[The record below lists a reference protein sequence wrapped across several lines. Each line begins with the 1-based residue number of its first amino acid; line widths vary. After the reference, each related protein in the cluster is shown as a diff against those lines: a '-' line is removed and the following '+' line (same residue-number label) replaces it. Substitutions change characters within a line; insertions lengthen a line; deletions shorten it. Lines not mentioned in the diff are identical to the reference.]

1 MDKYHEY
8 HKAALADPT
17 RHPSSSLAVARQIEI
32 FQKHGDVEKLLVLQV
47 EGTWD
52 RLLVPIVSKN
62 KNFTQEAGHLYIR
75 PPGEKKSSGPGQ
87 GNSPPPTHLLCH
99 TLHVFYAS

>member
-32 FQKHGDVEKLLVLQV
+32 FQKTRGRRKTTSTTGRRYVGQVVLVQPIPAYM
-47 EGTWD
+47 
-52 RLLVPIVSKN
+52 RLSVDCLFLRSPSRV
-62 KNFTQEAGHLYIR
+62 LYRTELIPR
-75 PPGEKKSSGPGQ
+75 APKGRRTRTPHP
-87 GNSPPPTHLLCH
+87 
-99 TLHVFYAS
+99 